1 MTRKVNY
8 ADNIFYLKLVLKQ
21 VSAGLK
27 LAVDA
32 ELARDK
38 VLEDLSFLQR
48 AAGQVSAAL
57 QDSRLL
63 IDRSDHLRELSS
75 FNRQFL
81 ALLEELAAGR
91 LTGAATLLPEGGREV
106 VERLRQATRLE
117 LGALRQAVSTQRLAA
132 ADHEHIVSEEEFRHL
147 LSPEEGPEA
156 R

>member
-91 LTGAATLLPEGGREV
+91 LAGSAALLPEGGREV
-106 VERLRQATRLE
+106 VERLRQATQLE

>member
-1 MTRKVNY
+1 MIRKVNY

-21 VSAGLK
+21 VSSGLK

-32 ELARDK
+32 GLARDK
-38 VLEDLSFLQR
+38 VLEDLAFLER
-48 AAGQVSAAL
+48 AAGQVSASL

-63 IDRSDHLRELSS
+63 IDRSEHLRELMA

-81 ALLEELAAGR
+81 ALLEEVAAGR
-91 LTGAATLLPEGGREV
+91 PAGAAAILPEGGREV
-106 VERLRQATRLE
+106 VERLREATTRE
-117 LGALRQAVSTQRLAA
+117 LAALRQTVSNQRLAA

>member
-21 VSAGLK
+21 VSSGLK

-32 ELARDK
+32 GLARDK
-38 VLEDLSFLQR
+38 ILEDLSFLER
-48 AAGQVSAAL
+48 GAGLVSASL

-63 IDRSDHLRELSS
+63 IERSEHLRELAS

-81 ALLEELAAGR
+81 ALLEELAGGR
-91 LTGAATLLPEGGREV
+91 LAGAAVILPGGGREV
-106 VERLRQATRLE
+106 VERLKASTQRE
-117 LGALRQAVSTQRLAA
+117 LGALRQAASSQRLAA
-132 ADHEHIVSEEEFRHL
+132 GDHEHIVSEEEFRHL
-147 LSPEEGPEA
+147 LAPEEGPEG